1 VSVYMLIWQV
11 LKKVNQQGRRGE
23 KTGSVPSGVR

>member
-1 VSVYMLIWQV
+1 MMQV

-23 KTGSVPSGVR
+23 KTAGVPSGVR